1 MIPFIQ
7 QHIFLL
13 MALLSSTLAA
23 LSGGLIGTYVVIKRI
38 SFIAGSLS
46 HAILGGLGICLFFQK
61 TFGLTWLTPEI
72 GALFTAFFSAYL
84 LGIGYFKLK
93 EREDTL
99 ISMVWTIGM
108 SIGIIFL
115 AITPGGTTGD
125 MLGYLFGNLLWA
137 GKKEI
142 IYLTLLFITGL
153 LFHLKNHHKL
163 VVLSFDEKQATLSGI
178 HVQKLFLSLLFIVAL
193 VIIFLI
199 KTVGAILVMSMLTIP
214 TATVCH
220 FAKNVKQ
227 IAHFS
232 MLVGAFYSIIG
243 VFLAYLLNWPLGASI
258 TLTASL
264 GYCLVK
270 LEFFTKLHRTNL
282 FPKRSK

>member
-1 MIPFIQ
+1 MIAFIQ
-7 QHIFLL
+7 NNIFIV
-13 MALLSSTLAA
+13 MALVSSFLAA

-46 HAILGGLGICLFFQK
+46 HAILGGLGICLYFQR
-61 TFGLTWLTPEI
+61 TYGITWLSPEI
-72 GALFTAFFSAYL
+72 GAILTALFSSYL

-108 SIGIIFL
+108 SVGIIFL
-115 AITPGGTTGD
+115 AMTPGTNGD

-142 IYLTLLFITGL
+142 FYLFALFIVAL
-153 LFHLKNHHKL
+153 IFHLKNHHKL
-163 VVLSFDEKQATLSGI
+163 VVLSFDEKQALLSG
-178 HVQKLFLSLLFIVAL
+178 VKTQKLFLSLLFMVGL

-220 FAKNVKQ
+220 FAKNVKE
-227 IAHFS
+227 IAHYS
-232 MLVGAFYSIIG
+232 MVVGALSSIIG
-243 VFLAYLLNWPLGASI
+243 VILAYLLNWPLGASI
-258 TLTASL
+258 TLTASV

-270 LEFFTKLHRTNL
+270 LGVFKTLHRADF

>member
-1 MIPFIQ
+1 MMTFIQ
-7 QHIFLL
+7 NNIFIL
-13 MALLSSTLAA
+13 MALLSSTLAS

-72 GALFTAFFSAYL
+72 GALFTALFSAYL

-142 IYLTLLFITGL
+142 IYLTLLFIASL
-153 LFHLKNHHKL
+153 YFHLKHHHKL
-163 VVLSFDEKQATLSGI
+163 VVLSFDEKQALLSGI
-178 HVQKLFLSLLFIVAL
+178 NVQRLFLSLLFMIGL

-232 MLVGAFYSIIG
+232 MMVGAFYSIVG
-243 VFLAYLLNWPLGASI
+243 VLLAYLLNWPLGASI
-258 TLTASL
+258 TLVASI

-270 LEFFTKLHRTNL
+270 LGAFKKLHRTDF
-282 FPKRSK
+282 FPKRSE